1 MNEVFIKIWS
11 FLSVMSEYS
20 LNQLE
25 MSKILKIYMSADNK
39 PKVTRRYTYY
49 VNRYSLSCVY
59 DVITV
64 TMVTD
69 ADDED

>member
-1 MNEVFIKIWS
+1 M
-11 FLSVMSEYS
+11 L
-20 LNQLE
+20 
-25 MSKILKIYMSADNK
+25 ADNE